1 MNFRHEW
8 KHIINYGD
16 MVILRQRL
24 SAVMKADKNAVD
36 GRYFIR
42 SLYFDTPADTALR
55 EKIDGISRREK
66 FRIRYYNFDASVIHL
81 EKKSKISGL
90 CSKQSA
96 DLTQEQVE
104 KIIDGDIGWMKSN
117 ENALICELYQ
127 KMTVQQLKPKTIVD
141 YWREPFVCQAGN
153 VRVTLDYEIKTGLGS
168 KDFFSKDCPT
178 VAVPDNPIVLEVKW
192 DEFLPSFIRSAL
204 QIGNRRTSAFSKYAS
219 CRMYD

>member
-16 MVILRQRL
+16 TVILRQRL
-24 SAVMKADKNAVD
+24 SAVMKPDENTVD

-66 FRIRYYNFDASVIHL
+66 FRIRFYNFDTSVIHL
-81 EKKSKISGL
+81 EKKSKVAGL
-90 CSKQSA
+90 CNKQST
-96 DLTQEQVE
+96 DLTEDDVK
-104 KIIDGDIGWMKSN
+104 KIIGGDIKWMKES
-117 ENALICELYQ
+117 EDELIRELHQ

-141 YWREPFVCQAGN
+141 YWREPFVYEAGN

-178 VAVPDNPIVLEVKW
+178 VSVPDNPIVLEVKW
-192 DEFLPSFIRSAL
+192 DEFLPTVIRNAI
-204 QIGNRRTSAFSKYAS
+204 QIGNRRTSAFSKYAIS
-219 CRMYD
+219 RIYD